1 MEVCVPSPIAPH
13 ILVAEIQLL
22 RFGVVADEK
31 AALDGVQVHL
41 KEEKAGHHVS

>member
-1 MEVCVPSPIAPH
+1 MTCTHRNNFDAI
-13 ILVAEIQLL
+13 VAEIQLL